1 MNSSVASGSLLV
13 SSEPLTRDTSTW
25 LEVPEYSALIATD
38 DAGPAVRVRFID
50 EAGAKAAPRASPDKQ
65 PASQASDTISNA
77 AFDTRAGSKR
87 NAMTRRFENKVAIV
101 TGGGTGIGLAAA
113 QRFVNEGGKVLVLG
127 RREDILAAAAH
138 SIDPKGERVATFAA
152 DVGQVA
158 TATRAVELASQRF
171 GGVDVLFNNA
181 GIFKPTPFL
190 DHTEADFDRYL
201 TTILKGKFFMAQA
214 AARAMQKRG
223 GGAIVQTG
231 SMWAERAVAA
241 TPSSAYSAANAGV
254 HAMVRNL
261 AVELA
266 GMNIRINAVA
276 PAVVETPVYGTFLS
290 PEQVKEVL
298 PSFNSFHPL
307 GRIGQPADVIGA
319 MLFLASDEASWITGT
334 VLPVDGGVMASR

>member
-1 MNSSVASGSLLV
+1 M
-13 SSEPLTRDTSTW
+13 DTH
-25 LEVPEYSALIATD
+25 AMQA
-38 DAGPAVRVRFID
+38 AG
-50 EAGAKAAPRASPDKQ
+50 Q
-65 PASQASDTISNA
+65 
-77 AFDTRAGSKR
+77 FDG
-87 NAMTRRFENKVAIV
+87 KVAIV
-101 TGGGTGIGLAAA
+101 TGGGTGIGLAVA
-113 QRFVNEGGKVLVLG
+113 QAFVAHGGSVVIVG
-127 RREDILAAAAH
+127 RRADVLLEAAG
-138 SIDPKGERVATFAA
+138 SIDQTGARVATLAA
-152 DVGQVA
+152 DIGAANTAENAVA
-158 TATRAVELASQRF
+158 VAKDRF

-201 TTILKGKFFMAQA
+201 TIILKGKFFMAQA
-214 AARAMQKRG
+214 AARAMTLRG

-231 SMWAERAVAA
+231 SMWAERAVTA

-266 GMNIRINAVA
+266 PLNIRINAVA

-298 PSFNSFHPL
+298 PGFNAFHPL
-307 GRIGQPADVIGA
+307 GRIGQPDDIVGA
-319 MLFLASDEASWITGT
+319 MLFLASAEASWITGT